1 MNKDT
6 LIHFLLLSVTTSHEN
21 ENLPCHSFSRSLFT
35 AGEQRH
41 TNYFMDTRQVE
52 IAEYFLAYTDHV
64 WSSDLNKRM
73 FSFKRIRDDSGSG
86 WKQANISFSYIFV
99 LDPSNYMSVRLG
111 RRAGS

>member
-1 MNKDT
+1 MKTYPAIHLADLSSPLVNKDILTISWT
-6 LIHFLLLSVTTSHEN
+6 LARSK
-21 ENLPCHSFSRSLFT
+21 LP
-35 AGEQRH
+35 
-41 TNYFMDTRQVE
+41 N
-52 IAEYFLAYTDHV
+52 IFLAYTDHV